1 MPANAAQPRPDT
13 RVLVA
18 DDHTL
23 VRQGLCELIASHPG
37 LTVVGEA
44 ADGRAAVA
52 AAAALRPDVVV
63 MDVWLPKL
71 SGVLAI
77 AEIRRLD
84 PKIRI
89 LMLSAYDGQGAVTD
103 ALRAGASGYLLKSA
117 GADQLIAAIRAVRA
131 GESYLTPALTGPLVG
146 QAVRAD
152 EQAAGTGIRALTFR
166 EREVLQRL
174 AEGLSAPEIATELHI
189 TRRTVETHRA
199 SVMRKLGIRKTA
211 GLVRFAIREGLL
223 PP

>member
-1 MPANAAQPRPDT
+1 
-13 RVLVA
+13 
-18 DDHTL
+18 
-23 VRQGLCELIASHPG
+23 
-37 LTVVGEA
+37 
-44 ADGRAAVA
+44 
-52 AAAALRPDVVV
+52 
-63 MDVWLPKL
+63 
-71 SGVLAI
+71 
-77 AEIRRLD
+77 
-84 PKIRI
+84 
-89 LMLSAYDGQGAVTD
+89 MLSAYDGQGAVTD

-152 EQAAGTGIRALTFR
+152 GQAAGTGIRALTFR

-223 PP
+223 PA